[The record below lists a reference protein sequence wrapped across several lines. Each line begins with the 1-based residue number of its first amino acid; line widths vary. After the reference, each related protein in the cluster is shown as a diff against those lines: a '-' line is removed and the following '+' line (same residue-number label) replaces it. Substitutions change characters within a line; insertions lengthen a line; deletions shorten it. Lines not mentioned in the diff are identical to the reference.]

1 MIDLRT
7 INNFILQQVIKWLE
21 LTLWW
26 VSKFTQVYMINEEY
40 EWIHKEVHIEVIIRN
55 NSQKLRLDVL
65 KSVKYDA
72 ILEMLWLHKK
82 NLQINWINKEFYA
95 TENIYDVFKQLKK
108 SLSEHK
114 SWDYEILL
122 LERRE
127 SKWML
132 LYFMSKN
139 QLKKV
144 QNYLAENL
152 KREFIRLLKSSAEYL
167 ILFIL
172 KKNDIKQLCV
182 DYRQLN
188 KITH

>member
-40 EWIHKEVHIEVIIRN
+40 EWIHEEVHIEVIIRN

-82 NLQINWINKEFYA
+82 N
-95 TENIYDVFKQLKK
+95 
-108 SLSEHK
+108 S
-114 SWDYEILL
+114 
-122 LERRE
+122 
-127 SKWML
+127 
-132 LYFMSKN
+132 
-139 QLKKV
+139 
-144 QNYLAENL
+144 
-152 KREFIRLLKSSAEYL
+152 
-167 ILFIL
+167 
-172 KKNDIKQLCV
+172 
-182 DYRQLN
+182 
-188 KITH
+188 